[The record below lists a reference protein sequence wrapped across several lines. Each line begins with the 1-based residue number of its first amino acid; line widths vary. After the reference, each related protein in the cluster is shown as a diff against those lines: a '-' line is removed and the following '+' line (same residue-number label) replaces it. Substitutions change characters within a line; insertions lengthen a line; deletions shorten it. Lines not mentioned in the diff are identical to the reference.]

1 MTSIMLALK
10 QNNPERIFVPI
21 IPLGNRIEKSSFE
34 KTATI
39 TKMASKNPDLLKL
52 ISAFE
57 LK

>member
-1 MTSIMLALK
+1 MLAVK
-10 QNNPERIFVPI
+10 NNNPERVFVPI
-21 IPLGNRIEKSSFE
+21 IPLRNRGSENSFE
-34 KTATI
+34 KTSTI

>member
-1 MTSIMLALK
+1 MLAVK
-10 QNNPERIFVPI
+10 KNNPERVFVPV
-21 IPLGNRIEKSSFE
+21 IPLRKNDTQSLFE